1 MSQKLYIFGD
11 SFSAGFS
18 FESNWTNN
26 YVNWKGYTP
35 QGFGEI
41 VSEKLNLELINL
53 AENASDNYSI
63 LQKFC
68 DNVDNI
74 KKNDLVIIGWSSPLR
89 FRLVSN
95 NLKNYDC
102 AQITGLPNHT
112 DWITILPNYDEFS
125 TKKFDRTKISESTL
139 IEILLNRDDI
149 RYCNEVN
156 SWIKLLNNVN
166 KNIIHWTPFDQRLNC
181 IFLNKF
187 ETIFHETN
195 GELNDWHFSEKGH
208 QQSADLFIN
217 KFKDK
222 NKIL

>member
-35 QGFGEI
+35 KGFDEI
-41 VSEKLNLELINL
+41 ISQKLNLELINL
-53 AENASDNYSI
+53 ADNASDNYSI

-68 DNVDNI
+68 DNVKNI

-95 NLKNYDC
+95 
-102 AQITGLPNHT
+102 
-112 DWITILPNYDEFS
+112 DWITILPNYDKFS
-125 TKKFDRTKISESTL
+125 TKEIDKTKISESTL
-139 IEILLNRDDI
+139 IEILLNRDDV

-156 SWIKLLNNVN
+156 SWIKLLNNLD
-166 KNIIHWTPFDQRLNC
+166 KNIIHWTPFDQRLDC
-181 IFLNKF
+181 MFLSKF
-187 ETIFHETN
+187 ETIVTETN
-195 GELNDWHFSEKGH
+195 GELNDWHFSENGH
-208 QQSADLFIN
+208 LQLSDLFIS
-217 KFKDK
+217 KFKKK
-222 NKIL
+222 NKML

>member
-18 FESNWTNN
+18 FESNWTNP

-35 QGFGEI
+35 KGFGEI
-41 VSEKLNLELINL
+41 ISQKLNLELINL

-68 DNVDNI
+68 DNVKNI

-95 NLKNYDC
+95 
-102 AQITGLPNHT
+102 
-112 DWITILPNYDEFS
+112 DWITILPNYDKFS
-125 TKKFDRTKISESTL
+125 TKEIDKTKISESTL
-139 IEILLNRDDI
+139 TEILLNRDDI

-156 SWIKLLNNVN
+156 SWIKLLNNLD
-166 KNIIHWTPFDQRLNC
+166 KKIIHWTPFDQRLDC
-181 IFLNKF
+181 MFLNKF
-187 ETIFHETN
+187 ETIFIETN
-195 GELNDWHFSEKGH
+195 GELNDWHFSENGH
-208 QQSADLFIN
+208 LQLSDLFIN
-217 KFKDK
+217 KFKKK
-222 NKIL
+222 NKMLL

>member
-1 MSQKLYIFGD
+1 MKQKLYIFGD

-18 FESNWTNN
+18 FESNWTNP

-35 QGFGEI
+35 KGFGEI
-41 VSEKLNLELINL
+41 ISQKLNLELINL

-68 DNVDNI
+68 DNVKNI

-95 NLKNYDC
+95 
-102 AQITGLPNHT
+102 
-112 DWITILPNYDEFS
+112 DWITILPNNDKFS
-125 TKKFDRTKISESTL
+125 TKEIDKTKISESTL

-156 SWIKLLNNVN
+156 SWIKLLNNLD
-166 KNIIHWTPFDQRLNC
+166 KNIIHWTPFDQRLDC
-181 IFLNKF
+181 MFLNKF
-187 ETIFHETN
+187 ETIVTETN
-195 GELNDWHFSEKGH
+195 GELNDWHFSENGH
-208 QQSADLFIN
+208 LQLSDLFIN
-217 KFKDK
+217 KFKKK
-222 NKIL
+222 NKMLL

>member
-41 VSEKLNLELINL
+41 VSQKLNLELINL
-53 AENASDNYSI
+53 SENALDNYSI

-68 DNVDNI
+68 DNEKNI

-89 FRLVSN
+89 FRLVS
-95 NLKNYDC
+95 K
-102 AQITGLPNHT
+102 
-112 DWITILPNYDEFS
+112 DWITILPNHDKFS
-125 TKKFDRTKISESTL
+125 TKEIDKTKISESTL

-156 SWIKLLNNVN
+156 SWIKLLNNLD
-166 KNIIHWTPFDQRLNC
+166 KNIIHWTPFDQRLDC
-181 IFLNKF
+181 MFLNKF
-187 ETIFHETN
+187 ETIVTETN
-195 GELNDWHFSEKGH
+195 GKLNDWHFSENGH
-208 QQSADLFIN
+208 KQLSDLFIN
-217 KFKDK
+217 KFKSK

>member
-41 VSEKLNLELINL
+41 ISQKLNLELINL
-53 AENASDNYSI
+53 SENASDNYSI

-68 DNVDNI
+68 DNEKNI

-89 FRLVSN
+89 FRLVS
-95 NLKNYDC
+95 K
-102 AQITGLPNHT
+102 
-112 DWITILPNYDEFS
+112 DWITILPNYDKFS
-125 TKKFDRTKISESTL
+125 TKEIDKTKISESTL

-156 SWIKLLNNVN
+156 SWIKLLNNLD
-166 KNIIHWTPFDQRLNC
+166 KNIIHWTPFDQRLDC
-181 IFLNKF
+181 MFLNKF
-187 ETIFHETN
+187 ETIVTETN
-195 GELNDWHFSEKGH
+195 GKLNDWHFSENGH
-208 QQSADLFIN
+208 KQLSDLFIN
-217 KFKDK
+217 KFKSK

>member
-35 QGFGEI
+35 KGFDEI
-41 VSEKLNLELINL
+41 ISQKLNLELINL
-53 AENASDNYSI
+53 ADNASDNYSI

-68 DNVDNI
+68 DNVKNV

-95 NLKNYDC
+95 
-102 AQITGLPNHT
+102 
-112 DWITILPNYDEFS
+112 DWITILPNYDKFS
-125 TKKFDRTKISESTL
+125 TKEIDKTKISESTL

-156 SWIKLLNNVN
+156 SWIKLLNNLD
-166 KNIIHWTPFDQRLNC
+166 KNIIHWTPFDQRLDC
-181 IFLNKF
+181 MFLSKF
-187 ETIFHETN
+187 ETIVTETN
-195 GELNDWHFSEKGH
+195 GELNDWHFSENGH
-208 QQSADLFIN
+208 LQLSDLFIS
-217 KFKDK
+217 KFKKK
-222 NKIL
+222 NKML

>member
-41 VSEKLNLELINL
+41 VSQKLNLELINL
-53 AENASDNYSI
+53 SENASDNYSI

-68 DNVDNI
+68 DNEKSI

-89 FRLVSN
+89 FRLVS
-95 NLKNYDC
+95 K
-102 AQITGLPNHT
+102 
-112 DWITILPNYDEFS
+112 DWITILPNYDKFS
-125 TKKFDRTKISESTL
+125 TKEIDKTKISESTL
-139 IEILLNRDDI
+139 IEILLNRDDV

-156 SWIKLLNNVN
+156 SWIKLLNNLD
-166 KNIIHWTPFDQRLNC
+166 KNIIQWTPFDQRLDC
-181 IFLNKF
+181 MFLSKF
-187 ETIFHETN
+187 ETIVTETN
-195 GELNDWHFSEKGH
+195 GKLNDWHFSENGH
-208 QQSADLFIN
+208 KQLSDLFIN
-217 KFKDK
+217 KFKIK

>member
-41 VSEKLNLELINL
+41 VSQKLNLELINL
-53 AENASDNYSI
+53 SENASDNYSI

-68 DNVDNI
+68 DNEKSI
-74 KKNDLVIIGWSSPLR
+74 KKNDFVIIGWSSPLR
-89 FRLVSN
+89 FRLVS
-95 NLKNYDC
+95 K
-102 AQITGLPNHT
+102 
-112 DWITILPNYDEFS
+112 DWITILPNYDKFS
-125 TKKFDRTKISESTL
+125 TKEIDKTKISESTL

-156 SWIKLLNNVN
+156 SWIKLLNNLD
-166 KNIIHWTPFDQRLNC
+166 KNIIHWTPFDQRLDC
-181 IFLNKF
+181 MFLNKF
-187 ETIFHETN
+187 ETIVTETN
-195 GELNDWHFSEKGH
+195 GKLNDWHFSENGH
-208 QQSADLFIN
+208 KQLSDLFIN
-217 KFKDK
+217 KFKSK

>member
-18 FESNWTNN
+18 FSRPWTNN

-35 QGFGEI
+35 KGFGEI
-41 VSEKLNLELINL
+41 VSKKLNLELINF

-68 DNVDNI
+68 DNVNNI

-95 NLKNYDC
+95 NLKNNDW
-102 AQITGLPNHT
+102 ISFLPN
-112 DWITILPNYDEFS
+112 NDEFS

-139 IEILLNRDDI
+139 IEIFLNRDDI

-166 KNIIHWTPFDQRLNC
+166 KNIIHWTPFDHRLNC
-181 IFLNKF
+181 MFLNKF
-187 ETIFHETN
+187 ETIFQETN
-195 GELNDWHFSEKGH
+195 GELNDGHFSEMGH
-208 QQSADLFIN
+208 RQSADIFIH
-217 KFKDK
+217 KFKNK
-222 NKIL
+222 NKML

>member
-1 MSQKLYIFGD
+1 MKQKLYIFGD

-18 FESNWTNN
+18 FESNWTNP

-35 QGFGEI
+35 KGFGEI
-41 VSEKLNLELINL
+41 ISQKLNLELINL

-68 DNVDNI
+68 DNVKNI

-95 NLKNYDC
+95 
-102 AQITGLPNHT
+102 
-112 DWITILPNYDEFS
+112 DWITILPNNDKFS
-125 TKKFDRTKISESTL
+125 TKEIDKTKISESTL

-156 SWIKLLNNVN
+156 SWIKLLNNLD
-166 KNIIHWTPFDQRLNC
+166 KNIIHWTPFDQRLDC
-181 IFLNKF
+181 MFLSKF
-187 ETIFHETN
+187 ETIVTETN
-195 GELNDWHFSEKGH
+195 GELNDWHFSENGH
-208 QQSADLFIN
+208 LQLSDLFIS
-217 KFKDK
+217 KFKKK
-222 NKIL
+222 NKML

>member
-18 FESNWTNN
+18 FESNWTNP

-35 QGFGEI
+35 KGFGEI

-53 AENASDNYSI
+53 SENASDNYSI

-68 DNVDNI
+68 DNEKNI

-89 FRLVSN
+89 FRLVS
-95 NLKNYDC
+95 K
-102 AQITGLPNHT
+102 
-112 DWITILPNYDEFS
+112 DWITILPNYDKFS
-125 TKKFDRTKISESTL
+125 TKEIDKTKISESTL

-156 SWIKLLNNVN
+156 SWIKLLNNLD
-166 KNIIHWTPFDQRLNC
+166 KNIIHWTPFDQRLDC
-181 IFLNKF
+181 MFLNKF
-187 ETIFHETN
+187 ETIVTETN
-195 GELNDWHFSEKGH
+195 GELNDWHFNENGH
-208 QQSADLFIN
+208 IQLSDLFIN
-217 KFKDK
+217 KFKSK

>member
-1 MSQKLYIFGD
+1 MKQKLYIFGD

-18 FESNWTNN
+18 FESNWTNP

-35 QGFGEI
+35 KGFGEI
-41 VSEKLNLELINL
+41 ISQKLNLELINL

-68 DNVDNI
+68 DNVKNI

-95 NLKNYDC
+95 
-102 AQITGLPNHT
+102 
-112 DWITILPNYDEFS
+112 DWITILPNNDKFS
-125 TKKFDRTKISESTL
+125 TKEIDKTKISESTL

-156 SWIKLLNNVN
+156 SWIKLLNNLN
-166 KNIIHWTPFDQRLNC
+166 KNIIHWTPFDQRLDC
-181 IFLNKF
+181 MFLNKF
-187 ETIFHETN
+187 ETIVTETN
-195 GELNDWHFSEKGH
+195 GELNDWHFSENGH
-208 QQSADLFIN
+208 LQLSDLFIS
-217 KFKDK
+217 KFKKK
-222 NKIL
+222 NKML

>member
-26 YVNWKGYTP
+26 YVNWKGYSP
-35 QGFGEI
+35 KGFGEI
-41 VSEKLNLELINL
+41 ISQKLNLELINL

-68 DNVDNI
+68 DNEKNI

-95 NLKNYDC
+95 
-102 AQITGLPNHT
+102 
-112 DWITILPNYDEFS
+112 DWITILPNHDKFS
-125 TKKFDRTKISESTL
+125 TKEIDKTKISESTL

-156 SWIKLLNNVN
+156 SWIKLLNNLD
-166 KNIIHWTPFDQRLNC
+166 KNIIHWTPFDQRLDC
-181 IFLNKF
+181 MFLNKF
-187 ETIFHETN
+187 ETIVTETN
-195 GELNDWHFSEKGH
+195 GKLNDWHFSENGH
-208 QQSADLFIN
+208 KQLSDLFIN
-217 KFKDK
+217 KFKSK

>member
-1 MSQKLYIFGD
+1 MKQKLYIFGD

-18 FESNWTNN
+18 FQSNWTNN

-35 QGFGEI
+35 KGFGEI
-41 VSEKLNLELINL
+41 ISQKLNLELINL

-68 DNVDNI
+68 DNVKNI

-95 NLKNYDC
+95 
-102 AQITGLPNHT
+102 
-112 DWITILPNYDEFS
+112 DWITILPNYDKFS
-125 TKKFDRTKISESTL
+125 TKEIDKTKISESTL

-156 SWIKLLNNVN
+156 SWIKLLNNLD
-166 KNIIHWTPFDQRLNC
+166 KNIIHWTPFDQRLDC
-181 IFLNKF
+181 MFLSKF
-187 ETIFHETN
+187 ENIVTETN
-195 GELNDWHFSEKGH
+195 GELNDWHFSENGH
-208 QQSADLFIN
+208 LQLSDLFIS
-217 KFKDK
+217 KFKKK
-222 NKIL
+222 NKML

>member
-1 MSQKLYIFGD
+1 MKQKLYIFGD

-18 FESNWTNN
+18 FESNWTNP

-35 QGFGEI
+35 KGFGEI
-41 VSEKLNLELINL
+41 ISQKLNLELINL

-68 DNVDNI
+68 DNVKNI

-95 NLKNYDC
+95 
-102 AQITGLPNHT
+102 
-112 DWITILPNYDEFS
+112 DWITILPNYDKFS
-125 TKKFDRTKISESTL
+125 TKEIDKTKISESTL

-156 SWIKLLNNVN
+156 SWIKLLNNLD
-166 KNIIHWTPFDQRLNC
+166 KNIIHWTPFDQRLDC
-181 IFLNKF
+181 MFLNKF
-187 ETIFHETN
+187 ETIVTETN
-195 GELNDWHFSEKGH
+195 GELNDWHFSENGH
-208 QQSADLFIN
+208 LQLSDLFIN
-217 KFKDK
+217 KFKKK
-222 NKIL
+222 NKMLL

>member
-18 FESNWTNN
+18 FESNWTNP

-35 QGFGEI
+35 KGFGEI
-41 VSEKLNLELINL
+41 ISQKLNLELINL
-53 AENASDNYSI
+53 SENASDNYSI

-68 DNVDNI
+68 DNEKNI

-89 FRLVSN
+89 FRLVS
-95 NLKNYDC
+95 K
-102 AQITGLPNHT
+102 
-112 DWITILPNYDEFS
+112 DWITILPNHDKFS
-125 TKKFDRTKISESTL
+125 TKEIDKTKISESTL

-156 SWIKLLNNVN
+156 SWIKLLNNLD
-166 KNIIHWTPFDQRLNC
+166 KNIIHWTPFDQRLDC
-181 IFLNKF
+181 MFLNKF
-187 ETIFHETN
+187 ETIFTESN
-195 GELNDWHFSEKGH
+195 GELNDWHFSENGH
-208 QQSADLFIN
+208 IQLSDLFIN
-217 KFKDK
+217 KFKSK

>member
-18 FESNWTNN
+18 FESNWTNP

-35 QGFGEI
+35 KGFGEI
-41 VSEKLNLELINL
+41 ISQKLNLELINL

-68 DNVDNI
+68 DNVKNI

-95 NLKNYDC
+95 
-102 AQITGLPNHT
+102 
-112 DWITILPNYDEFS
+112 DWITILPNYDKFS
-125 TKKFDRTKISESTL
+125 TKEIDKTKISESTL

-156 SWIKLLNNVN
+156 SWIKLLNNLD
-166 KNIIHWTPFDQRLNC
+166 KKIIHWTPFDQRLDC
-181 IFLNKF
+181 MFLSKF
-187 ETIFHETN
+187 ETIVTETN
-195 GELNDWHFSEKGH
+195 GELNDWHFSENGH
-208 QQSADLFIN
+208 LQLSDLFIS
-217 KFKDK
+217 KFKKK
-222 NKIL
+222 NKML

>member
-1 MSQKLYIFGD
+1 MKKKLYIFGD
-11 SFSAGFS
+11 SFSAGFA

-26 YVNWKGYTP
+26 YINWKSYTP
-35 QGFGEI
+35 KGFGEI
-41 VSEKLNLELINL
+41 ISQNLNLELINL

-68 DNVDNI
+68 DNVKNI

-95 NLKNYDC
+95 
-102 AQITGLPNHT
+102 
-112 DWITILPNYDEFS
+112 DWITILPNYDKFS
-125 TKKFDRTKISESTL
+125 TKEIDKTKISESTL

-156 SWIKLLNNVN
+156 SWIKLLKNLD
-166 KNIIHWTPFDQRLNC
+166 KNIIHWTPFDQRFDC
-181 IFLNKF
+181 MFLNKF
-187 ETIFHETN
+187 ETIFIETN
-195 GELNDWHFSEKGH
+195 GEINDWHFSENGH
-208 QQSADLFIN
+208 IQLSDLFIN
-217 KFKDK
+217 KFKNK

>member
-18 FESNWTNN
+18 FESNWTNP

-35 QGFGEI
+35 KGFGEI
-41 VSEKLNLELINL
+41 ISQKLNLELINL

-68 DNVDNI
+68 DNVKNI

-95 NLKNYDC
+95 
-102 AQITGLPNHT
+102 
-112 DWITILPNYDEFS
+112 DWITILPNNDKFS
-125 TKKFDRTKISESTL
+125 TKEIDKTKISESTL

-156 SWIKLLNNVN
+156 SWIKLLNNLN
-166 KNIIHWTPFDQRLNC
+166 KNIIHWTPFDQRLDC
-181 IFLNKF
+181 MFLSKF
-187 ETIFHETN
+187 ETIVTETN
-195 GELNDWHFSEKGH
+195 GELNDWHFSENGH
-208 QQSADLFIN
+208 LQLSDLFIS
-217 KFKDK
+217 KFKKK
-222 NKIL
+222 NKML

>member
-1 MSQKLYIFGD
+1 MKQKLYIFGD

-18 FESNWTNN
+18 FESNWTNP

-35 QGFGEI
+35 KGFGEI
-41 VSEKLNLELINL
+41 ISQKLNLELINL

-68 DNVDNI
+68 DNVKNI

-95 NLKNYDC
+95 
-102 AQITGLPNHT
+102 
-112 DWITILPNYDEFS
+112 DWITILPNNDKFS
-125 TKKFDRTKISESTL
+125 TKEIDKTKISESTL
-139 IEILLNRDDI
+139 IEILLNRDDV

-156 SWIKLLNNVN
+156 SWIKLLNNLD
-166 KNIIHWTPFDQRLNC
+166 KNIIHWTPFDQRLDC
-181 IFLNKF
+181 MFLNKF
-187 ETIFHETN
+187 ETIFTETN
-195 GELNDWHFSEKGH
+195 GELNDWHFSENGH
-208 QQSADLFIN
+208 IQLSDLFIN
-217 KFKDK
+217 KFKSK

>member
-18 FESNWTNN
+18 FESNWTNP

-35 QGFGEI
+35 KGFGEI
-41 VSEKLNLELINL
+41 ISQKLNLELINL
-53 AENASDNYSI
+53 SENASDNYSI

-68 DNVDNI
+68 DNEKNI

-89 FRLVSN
+89 FRLVS
-95 NLKNYDC
+95 K
-102 AQITGLPNHT
+102 
-112 DWITILPNYDEFS
+112 DWITILPNHDKFS
-125 TKKFDRTKISESTL
+125 TKEIDKTKISESTL

-156 SWIKLLNNVN
+156 SWIKLLNNLD
-166 KNIIHWTPFDQRLNC
+166 KNIIHWTPFDQRLDC
-181 IFLNKF
+181 MFLNKF
-187 ETIFHETN
+187 ETIFTETN
-195 GELNDWHFSEKGH
+195 GKLNDWHFGENGH
-208 QQSADLFIN
+208 LQLSDLFIN
-217 KFKDK
+217 KFKSK

>member
-35 QGFGEI
+35 KGFDEI
-41 VSEKLNLELINL
+41 ISQKLNLELINL
-53 AENASDNYSI
+53 ADNASDNYSI

-68 DNVDNI
+68 DNVKNI

-95 NLKNYDC
+95 
-102 AQITGLPNHT
+102 
-112 DWITILPNYDEFS
+112 DWITILPNYDKFS
-125 TKKFDRTKISESTL
+125 TKEIDKTKISESTL
-139 IEILLNRDDI
+139 IEILLNRDDV

-156 SWIKLLNNVN
+156 SWIKLLNNLD
-166 KNIIHWTPFDQRLNC
+166 KNIIHWTPFDQRLDC
-181 IFLNKF
+181 MFLSKF
-187 ETIFHETN
+187 ETIFSETN
-195 GELNDWHFSEKGH
+195 GELNDWHFSENGH
-208 QQSADLFIN
+208 LQLSDLFIS
-217 KFKDK
+217 KFKKK
-222 NKIL
+222 NKML

>member
-18 FESNWTNN
+18 FESNWTNP
-26 YVNWKGYTP
+26 YVNWKGYSP
-35 QGFGEI
+35 KGFGEI
-41 VSEKLNLELINL
+41 ISQKLNLELINL

-68 DNVDNI
+68 DNEKNI

-89 FRLVSN
+89 FRLVS
-95 NLKNYDC
+95 K
-102 AQITGLPNHT
+102 
-112 DWITILPNYDEFS
+112 DWITILPNHDKFS
-125 TKKFDRTKISESTL
+125 TKEIDKTKISESTL

-156 SWIKLLNNVN
+156 SWIKLLNNLD
-166 KNIIHWTPFDQRLNC
+166 KNIIHWTPFDQRLDC
-181 IFLNKF
+181 MFLNKF
-187 ETIFHETN
+187 ETIVTETN
-195 GELNDWHFSEKGH
+195 GKLNDWHFSENGH
-208 QQSADLFIN
+208 KQLSDLFIN
-217 KFKDK
+217 KFKSK

>member
-26 YVNWKGYTP
+26 YVNWKGYSP
-35 QGFGEI
+35 KGFGEI
-41 VSEKLNLELINL
+41 ISQKLNLELINL

-68 DNVDNI
+68 DNEKNI

-89 FRLVSN
+89 FRLVS
-95 NLKNYDC
+95 K
-102 AQITGLPNHT
+102 
-112 DWITILPNYDEFS
+112 DWITILPNYDKFS
-125 TKKFDRTKISESTL
+125 TKEIDKTKISESTL

-156 SWIKLLNNVN
+156 SWIKLLNNLD
-166 KNIIHWTPFDQRLNC
+166 KNIIHWTPFDQRLDC
-181 IFLNKF
+181 MFLNKF
-187 ETIFHETN
+187 ETIFTETN
-195 GELNDWHFSEKGH
+195 GKLNDWHFGENGH
-208 QQSADLFIN
+208 LQLSDLFIN
-217 KFKDK
+217 KFKSK

>member
-18 FESNWTNN
+18 FESNWTNP

-35 QGFGEI
+35 KGFGEI
-41 VSEKLNLELINL
+41 ISQKLNLELINL
-53 AENASDNYSI
+53 SENASDNYSI

-68 DNVDNI
+68 DNEKNI

-89 FRLVSN
+89 FRLVS
-95 NLKNYDC
+95 K
-102 AQITGLPNHT
+102 
-112 DWITILPNYDEFS
+112 DWITILPNYDKFS
-125 TKKFDRTKISESTL
+125 TKEIDKTKISESTL

-156 SWIKLLNNVN
+156 SWIKLLNNLD
-166 KNIIHWTPFDQRLNC
+166 KNIIHWTPFDQRLDC
-181 IFLNKF
+181 MFLNKF
-187 ETIFHETN
+187 ETIVTETN
-195 GELNDWHFSEKGH
+195 GKLNDWHFSENGH
-208 QQSADLFIN
+208 KQLSDLFIN
-217 KFKDK
+217 KFKSK

>member
-41 VSEKLNLELINL
+41 VSQKLNLELINL
-53 AENASDNYSI
+53 SENASDNYSI

-68 DNVDNI
+68 DNEKNI

-89 FRLVSN
+89 FRLVS
-95 NLKNYDC
+95 K
-102 AQITGLPNHT
+102 
-112 DWITILPNYDEFS
+112 DWITILPNYDKFS
-125 TKKFDRTKISESTL
+125 TKEIDKTKISESTL

-156 SWIKLLNNVN
+156 SWIKLLNNLD
-166 KNIIHWTPFDQRLNC
+166 KNIIHWTPFDQRLDC
-181 IFLNKF
+181 MFLNKF
-187 ETIFHETN
+187 ETIVTETN
-195 GELNDWHFSEKGH
+195 GKLNDWHFSENGH
-208 QQSADLFIN
+208 KQLSDLFIN
-217 KFKDK
+217 KFKSK

>member
-26 YVNWKGYTP
+26 YVNWKGYSP
-35 QGFGEI
+35 KGFGEI
-41 VSEKLNLELINL
+41 ISQKLNLELINL

-68 DNVDNI
+68 DNEKNI

-89 FRLVSN
+89 FRLVS
-95 NLKNYDC
+95 K
-102 AQITGLPNHT
+102 
-112 DWITILPNYDEFS
+112 DWITILPNYDKFS
-125 TKKFDRTKISESTL
+125 TKEIDKTKISESTL

-156 SWIKLLNNVN
+156 SWIKLLNNLD
-166 KNIIHWTPFDQRLNC
+166 KNIIHWTPFDQRLDC
-181 IFLNKF
+181 MFLNKF
-187 ETIFHETN
+187 ETIFTESN
-195 GELNDWHFSEKGH
+195 GELNDWHFSENGH
-208 QQSADLFIN
+208 LQLSDLFIN
-217 KFKDK
+217 KFKNK

>member
-18 FESNWTNN
+18 FESNWTNP

-35 QGFGEI
+35 KGFGEI
-41 VSEKLNLELINL
+41 ISQKLNLELINL
-53 AENASDNYSI
+53 SENASDNYSI

-68 DNVDNI
+68 DNEKSI

-89 FRLVSN
+89 FRLVS
-95 NLKNYDC
+95 K
-102 AQITGLPNHT
+102 
-112 DWITILPNYDEFS
+112 DWITILPNYDKFS
-125 TKKFDRTKISESTL
+125 TKEIDKTKISESTL

-156 SWIKLLNNVN
+156 SWIKLLNNLD
-166 KNIIHWTPFDQRLNC
+166 KNIIHWTPFDQRLDC
-181 IFLNKF
+181 MFLNKF
-187 ETIFHETN
+187 ETIVTETN
-195 GELNDWHFSEKGH
+195 GKLNDWHFSENGH
-208 QQSADLFIN
+208 KQLSDLFIN
-217 KFKDK
+217 KFKSK

>member
-1 MSQKLYIFGD
+1 MSKNLYIFGD

-26 YVNWKGYTP
+26 YINWKGYTP
-35 QGFGEI
+35 KGFGEI
-41 VSEKLNLELINL
+41 VSQKLNLELINL

-68 DNVDNI
+68 DNVNNI
-74 KKNDLVIIGWSSPLR
+74 QKNDLVIIGWSSPLR

-95 NLKNYDC
+95 
-102 AQITGLPNHT
+102 
-112 DWITILPNYDEFS
+112 DWITILPNYDKFS
-125 TKKFDRTKISESTL
+125 TKEIDKTKISESTL
-139 IEILLNRDDI
+139 IEILLNRDDV

-156 SWIKLLNNVN
+156 SWIKLLNTLD

-181 IFLNKF
+181 MFLNKF
-187 ETIFHETN
+187 ETIFTETN

-217 KFKDK
+217 KFKNK